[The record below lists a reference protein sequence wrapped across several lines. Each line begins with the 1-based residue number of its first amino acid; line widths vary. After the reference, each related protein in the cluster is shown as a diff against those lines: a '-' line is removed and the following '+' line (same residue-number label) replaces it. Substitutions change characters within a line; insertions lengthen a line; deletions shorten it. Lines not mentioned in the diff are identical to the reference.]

1 MSTVLR
7 RAPVFAK
14 QLMKKDIRFLHTKKQ
29 RREPITVLTCYDYP
43 TACLQDK
50 AGIDIIFVGDSVGT
64 NVLGYQHETEVTMGD
79 MLHHLKAVRRGVTDA
94 YLLVDMPY
102 AAFQS
107 AAQTGGY
114 RNPPLQASNLSPSV
128 PEPADPVIANARR
141 FLSHGANGVKLE
153 GGVEKVPIIAAL
165 TEAGM
170 ETCAHIGHNPQI
182 HGTKA
187 ATHGKTV
194 AKAKHLIETAI
205 ALADAG
211 AKLIVLEKVTEEVS
225 QLITEAVPIPTIG
238 IGAGRFC
245 DGQVLVINDVLGM
258 GPAFK
263 HAKRYQEYDSLTFE
277 AICQYKQEVE
287 GGDFPTD
294 ANAAHLAPDKL
305 ARVQKWLA
313 LRH

>member
-1 MSTVLR
+1 
-7 RAPVFAK
+7 
-14 QLMKKDIRFLHTKKQ
+14 MKKDIRYLHTKKQ

-43 TACLQDK
+43 TACLQES

-64 NVLGYQHETEVTMGD
+64 NVLGYQSETEVTMAD

-94 YLLVDMPY
+94 YLLVDMPF
-102 AAFQS
+102 AADRKP
-107 AAQTGGY
+107 ALAVT
-114 RNPPLQASNLSPSV
+114 NANLFV
-128 PEPADPVIANARR
+128 
-141 FLSHGANGVKLE
+141 SHGADGVKLE

-165 TEAGM
+165 TDAGI

-194 AKAKHLIETAI
+194 AKAKQLIETAG
-205 ALADAG
+205 ALTEAG

-225 QLITEAVPIPTIG
+225 QLITESVSIPTIG

-245 DGQVLVINDVLGM
+245 DGQVLVINDILGM

-263 HAKRYQEYDSLTFE
+263 HAKRYQDYRQLTFE

-294 ANAAHLAPDKL
+294 ANVVHIAPDKL
-305 ARVQKWLA
+305 ARVRKWL
-313 LRH
+313 